1 MSKREKNSL
10 FARLARWKER
20 IRLNREQKQAVKAEK
35 SAQVAERKA
44 QKAAEKAIK
53 AEQRAEKEKT
63 AQKCVATQ
71 TSANYSV
78 GKPAKQGVKTPAS
91 LHKTALGALCL
102 ILVCSVLS
110 LTAVTIAKYTKE
122 IGHDNNSVTVTG
134 HTGEWVQTQAG
145 VKEDYNNGNLHGAYS
160 PAQHTRTCTVCGAV
174 ETKYVFDNAIHNG
187 DFPVSYTNEGSWNVY
202 DRENRLLNH
211 SPNTIDYNLT
221 NWVGYHLDETWATVN
236 VEATKNTDTFYVGDN
251 TGALVVANGSVGN
264 AISLCNRFI
273 LVEGFTYRIGFWCK
287 YEDVLYTTSS
297 NLIMAVRKY
306 SNGKWETVAD
316 LKLSDDDSKT
326 PFFQMGV
333 SEKGWTYVTSTF
345 TFADDGDNVKLE
357 QESFDL
363 LLQLYQIQ
371 IGRMVIDEVSCYP
384 VTHTPENEKDEQYY
398 TRYETDRFNVPNFV
412 VLQNGSGAY
421 QADLGT
427 SGVDASKT
435 QITYSVAEG
444 SGYALTNGNKTLT
457 FTKDGVYTV
466 TAHFATENAHGDH
479 GHTKTVDITQTV
491 KVRSSSETV
500 TVIYYDENG
509 TWLDT
514 GYMENGIGKTITPN
528 TMGLSKAGYRLDGWY
543 YEEDDQFAYLHKNES
558 LTIKDY
564 TVTLRAR
571 YTQLIYDEEIY
582 GAITTDQ
589 ETGAYQEAYDFGNKT
604 MWAGWSNKDNLV
616 TFQSGDI
623 DNWNDDKV
631 ILSSPNY
638 GDGKTGHNAHYH
650 YAMDLQRGVTYYL
663 SGRIQIGRAIIKNVG
678 ACELWFGITE
688 TSADS
693 PRATPTNVVCQ
704 LDTYVGQGKTLTDYD
719 EYVLH
724 TFTVPEDGM
733 YFFSLYAWGVLE
745 LTDVSLSQFSIR
757 GAETGTAS
765 INFAGYSSRITTDVG
780 KTAYLPYVSIPG
792 KKVEGWQQRVPVRGN
807 ETNTFIYPMGIQLW
821 ANVKGNFT
829 EYVPYVTKTYEYGS
843 IASSNNLLKDFGTV
857 PGTIYPA
864 RPLGNAL
871 QWDTYGE
878 SDANASAV
886 WDAANHTVTFQVDY
900 YGKVFNGEGAQSSKS
915 AYYNYPVYLEAGKSY
930 VLKLTISFDELR
942 YNTAGSCGVGMT
954 VFGGRYIDGV
964 FNTSSDYNFY
974 NIESRI
980 CPILGYDSG
989 TYGNTIYAP
998 GQLLTNGN
1006 QDFAVT
1012 FTAPETKTYYVEMRL
1027 WGIHTATNLKISNVS
1042 LTPVEMNAAQSEYN
1056 YLGITAYDNFNG
1068 NTGVARDDN
1077 VADATPGWTMRYF
1090 PDLANVTF
1098 NQATNSIDLKLNKYT
1113 HDGTSW
1119 SGAHAGDYLGK
1130 RVHLAKGT
1138 YELSATFTI
1147 REMALSTGG
1156 GSHFR
1161 MFLSNRSEFADG
1173 GSANPPYMIYGSSI
1187 AWSPRTYTSNMPAT
1201 EGGKEIE
1208 PLYQATKKTYFS
1220 IPADGQY
1227 YFYVQIWTPYRLD
1240 ATISNLAIKSCAIDG
1255 MDQVVDRIAGAN
1267 AWDFKWDNDGD
1278 NWPTDF
1284 STDTLII
1291 NGDYTDENAKNVA
1304 EGKER
1309 AAFAAVAVKRVNL
1322 TEGVRYKLSATF
1334 AVSQLLPYK
1343 ENSGARIEV
1352 FLADMG
1358 QLQDNQYGAATAN
1371 NRIQSSA
1378 IGYEIEDV
1386 YDYALI
1392 PWKGA
1397 VSDQKLSSY
1406 YVPYRSGEFLLV
1418 FRCWN
1423 AEIATANI
1431 SNIRLVPVAEDNMLP
1446 PVNNAQNWQTTNGSG
1461 LWLGGGTEEV
1471 TMLEQSSGTLMIT
1484 ATSYSGTGN
1493 YRYGGNYVMGSM
1505 PVTLRKDKIYR
1516 LSYTME
1522 ITGDFGLLQTSV
1534 DEDSGRPAAFVG
1546 FVVRNTLSGTKW
1558 NANEKELLRLGYAG
1572 GTYTNKEYLQYEN
1585 GVLSPFVQGL
1595 TENPIET
1602 GLHSFSGEFT
1612 PTESGI
1618 YYVNLNVWAFTGGT
1632 VRIRSLALVE
1642 VE

>member
-10 FARLARWKER
+10 FARLARWKEQL
-20 IRLNREQKQAVKAEK
+20 RLNREQKQAVKAEK
-35 SAQVAERKA
+35 SAQ
-44 QKAAEKAIK
+44 IM
-53 AEQRAEKEKT
+53 AEKETKAEKRAKKEKA
-63 AQKCVATQ
+63 AQKCAATQ
-71 TSANYSV
+71 NFAGYSA
-78 GKPAKQGVKTPAS
+78 GKSEKQGWLKNPE
-91 LHKTALGALCL
+91 LMHKTVLGALCL
-102 ILVCSVLS
+102 ILACSVLS
-110 LTAVTIAKYTKE
+110 LTVATVAKYTRE
-122 IGHDNNSVTVTG
+122 VTHGGNSVHVTG

-145 VKEDYNNGNLHGAYS
+145 VKEDYNNGTLHGAFS

-187 DFPVSYTNEGSWNVY
+187 DFPVSYTNEGSWDVY

-236 VEATKNTDTFYVGDN
+236 VAATKDTDTFYVGDN
-251 TGALVVANGSVGN
+251 TGAVVIANGSVSN

-427 SGVDASKT
+427 SGVDAAKT

-444 SGYALTNGNKTLT
+444 SGYSLTNGNKTLT
-457 FTKDGVYTV
+457 FTNDGIYTV
-466 TAHFATENAHGDH
+466 TAHFATENVHGNH
-479 GHTKTVDITQTV
+479 SHTKTVDITQTV

-514 GYMENGIGKTITPN
+514 GSMANGIGKTITPN

-543 YEEDDQFAYLHKNES
+543 YEEDGQFAYLHKNES
-558 LTIKDY
+558 LTLKDY
-564 TVTLRAR
+564 TVTLKPR

-589 ETGAYQEAYDFGNKT
+589 ETGAYQEAYDFGNKD
-604 MWAGWSNKDNLV
+604 MWAGWTNKTGMV
-616 TFQSGDI
+616 SFQSGDI

-638 GDGKTGHNAHYH
+638 GDGKTAHNAHYH

-663 SGRIQIGRAIIKNVG
+663 SGRIQIGNAVIKNVG

-704 LDTYVGQGKTLTDYD
+704 LDTYVGQGKSLSNYD
-719 EYVLH
+719 EYVLQ

-733 YFFSLYAWGVLE
+733 YFFSIFAWGVLE
-745 LTDVSLSQFSIR
+745 LTDVTLSQFSIR
-757 GAETGTAS
+757 GAEAGDAKV
-765 INFAGYSSRITTDVG
+765 NFAGYSSLITTKVG
-780 KTAYLPYVSIPG
+780 KTAYLPYISIPG

-829 EYVPYVTKTYEYGS
+829 EYIPYITKTYEYGS
-843 IASSNNLLKDFGTV
+843 IASSNNLLKDFGTR
-857 PGTIYPA
+857 PGALYTDD
-864 RPLGNAL
+864 RPLKNSL
-871 QWDTYGE
+871 EWNTFGE

-886 WDAANHTVTFQVDY
+886 WDAVNHTATFQVDY
-900 YGKVFNGEGAQSSKS
+900 LGKVFTDKQEQKSKS
-915 AYYNYPVYLEAGKSY
+915 GYYNYPVYLEAGKSY
-930 VLKLTISFDELR
+930 VLKTTISFDEFY
-942 YNTAGSCGVGMT
+942 YNTSGSCGASVT
-954 VFGGRYIDGV
+954 VFGGRYIGET
-964 FNTSSDYNFY
+964 FNTSSDDNYY
-974 NIESRI
+974 TVESRI

-989 TYGNTIYAP
+989 TYGNTIQSP
-998 GQLLTNGN
+998 GKLLTNGS
-1006 QDFAVT
+1006 QDFATT
-1012 FTAPETKTYYVEMRL
+1012 FTAPETKTYYVCFRV
-1027 WGIHTATNLKISNVS
+1027 WGCLVATNLAFSNVS
-1042 LTPVEMNAAQSEYN
+1042 LTAVEMNAAQSEYN
-1056 YLGITAYDNFNG
+1056 YLGITGNG
-1068 NTGVARDDN
+1068 TI
-1077 VADATPGWTMRYF
+1077 DASIMNDTSGWTSSSIKYSEC
-1090 PDLANVTF
+1090 VTY
-1098 NQATNSIDLKLNKYT
+1098 NNATNSINLNFNKMT

-1119 SGAHAGDYLGK
+1119 SGNHEWAYLQK
-1130 RVHLAKGT
+1130 KVHLTKGT
-1138 YELSATFTI
+1138 YELSAEFTI
-1147 REMALSTGG
+1147 RKMALSTGG
-1156 GSHFR
+1156 GAIFQ
-1161 MFLSNRSEFADG
+1161 MFLSTNSQFGNGTADDTG
-1173 GSANPPYMIYGSSI
+1173 YLIHGSAMGWAPK
-1187 AWSPRTYTSNMPAT
+1187 TYTSNMPAV
-1201 EGGKEIE
+1201 EGGTKIE
-1208 PLYQATKKTYFS
+1208 PLYHATRKTHFS
-1220 IPADGQY
+1220 ISAEGDF
-1227 YFYVQIWTPYRLD
+1227 YFYLQMWAPYYLD
-1240 ATISNLAIKSCAIDG
+1240 ATITDIAIKPCYNNEK
-1255 MDQVVDRIAGAN
+1255 MDQVVDRIAGAV

-1278 NWPTDF
+1278 HWPANV
-1284 STDTLII
+1284 STDTLIV
-1291 NGDYTDENAKNVA
+1291 NGDYTEENTKLLA
-1304 EGKER
+1304 EGKEK
-1309 AAFAAVAVKRVNL
+1309 AAFAAVAVKSVYL
-1322 TEGVRYKLSATF
+1322 TAGVRYKLSATF
-1334 AVSQLLPYK
+1334 SVSQFIPYRD
-1343 ENSGARIEV
+1343 NSGARMEV

-1358 QLQDNQYGAATAN
+1358 QLQDNQYGSSTVN

-1378 IGYEIEDV
+1378 IGYEIEDA

-1392 PWKGA
+1392 PYRGA
-1397 VSDQKLSSY
+1397 VSDQNLTSY
-1406 YVPYRSGEFLLV
+1406 YVPQRSGEFLLV

-1431 SNIRLVPVAEDNMLP
+1431 SKIRLTPVAEDNMIP
-1446 PVNNAQNWQTTNGSG
+1446 PVNNAKNWQTTNGSG
-1461 LWLGGGTEEV
+1461 LWVGDGTTQY
-1471 TMLEQSSGTLMIT
+1471 TMLEQSSGTLVVSAT
-1484 ATSYSGTGN
+1484 AYKGSGN
-1493 YRYGGNYVMGSM
+1493 YRYGGNYIMGSM
-1505 PVTLRKDKIYR
+1505 PVTLKKGVNYR
-1516 LSYTME
+1516 LSFTMGIE
-1522 ITGDFGLLQTSV
+1522 GNFGLLQTAVSN
-1534 DEDSGRPAAFVG
+1534 SGEEPAFAG
-1546 FVVRNTLSGTKW
+1546 FMVKNVKSGQSLENEITLVK
-1558 NANEKELLRLGYAG
+1558 LGYVG
-1572 GTYTNKEYLQYEN
+1572 GTYTNKDYLQYEN
-1585 GVLSPFVQGL
+1585 DVLSSFLGSY
-1595 TENPIET
+1595 TDNRIET
-1602 GLHSFSGEFT
+1602 GLHAFSGEFT

-1618 YYVNLNVWAFTGGT
+1618 YYVHFNLWAFTSGT
-1632 VRIRSLALVE
+1632 IRLYSASLVE
-1642 VE
+1642 V

>member
-10 FARLARWKER
+10 FARFARWKEQL
-20 IRLNREQKQAVKAEK
+20 RLNREQKQAVKAEK

-44 QKAAEKAIK
+44 QQAERKAQKAAEKAIK
-53 AEQRAEKEKT
+53 ADIRAEKEKT

-71 TSANYSV
+71 TGASYSF

-122 IGHDNNSVTVTG
+122 LHHNGNSVTVTG

-145 VKEDYNNGNLHGAYS
+145 VKEAYNNGTLHGAFS

-202 DRENRLLNH
+202 NRENRLLNH
-211 SPNTIDYNLT
+211 TPNSIDYNLT
-221 NWVGYHLDETWATVN
+221 NWIGYNLDQTWATVN
-236 VEATKNTDTFYVGDN
+236 VAATKDTDTFYVGDN
-251 TGALVVANGSVGN
+251 TGAVVISNGSVGN

-306 SNGKWETVAD
+306 NNGKWDIVAD

-371 IGRMVIDEVSCYP
+371 LGRMVIDEVSCYP

-398 TRYETDRFNVPNFV
+398 TRYETDRFNVPNF
-412 VLQNGSGAY
+412 LLLNNGSGVY

-457 FTKDGVYTV
+457 FNRDGDYTV
-466 TAHFATENAHGDH
+466 TIHFATDNAHGDH
-479 GHTKTVDITQTV
+479 SHTKTVSITKTV
-491 KVRSSSETV
+491 KVRNDKSDIIV
-500 TVIYYDENG
+500 NYYDENG
-509 TWLDT
+509 AIISSVSGTFAGGMGKTLIPTLSLSKT
-514 GYMENGIGKTITPN
+514 GY
-528 TMGLSKAGYRLDGWY
+528 RFDGWY
-543 YEEDDQFAYLHKNES
+543 YEEDDQMAYLHKKES
-558 LTIKDY
+558 LLMKDY
-564 TVTLRAR
+564 TVSLKPVF
-571 YTQLIYDEEIY
+571 TQLIYDEEIY

-589 ETGAYQEAYDFGNKT
+589 ETGAYVEAYDFGNKD
-604 MWAGWSNKDNLV
+604 MWAGWSNKTGMV
-616 TFQSGDI
+616 SFQSGEI
-623 DNWNDDKV
+623 NNWNDDKV
-631 ILSSPNY
+631 MISSPNY
-638 GDGKTGHNAHYH
+638 GDGETAHSAHYH

-663 SGRIQIGRAIIKNVG
+663 SGRVQIGRAVIKNAG
-678 ACELWFGITE
+678 SCQLWFGITE

-693 PRATPTNVVCQ
+693 PLATPTNIVCR
-704 LDTYVGQGKTLTDYD
+704 LDPHVGQGKTLTDYD
-719 EYVLH
+719 EYVLQ

-733 YFFSLYAWGVLE
+733 YFFSIYAWGVLE
-745 LTDVSLSQFSIR
+745 LTDVTLSQFSIR
-757 GAETGTAS
+757 GAETGEAS
-765 INFAGYSSRITTDVG
+765 INFAGYSSRITTNVG

-807 ETNTFIYPMGIQLW
+807 VTNTFIYPMGIQLW

-829 EYVPYVTKTYEYGS
+829 EYVPYITKTYEYGS
-843 IASSNNLLKDFGTV
+843 IASSNNLLKDFGNL
-857 PGTIYPA
+857 PSAIYPA
-864 RPLGNAL
+864 RPLGNSL
-871 QWDTYGE
+871 EWNTYGE
-878 SDANASAV
+878 DRANASVV
-886 WDAANHTVTFQVDY
+886 WDAVNHTATFQADY
-900 YGKVFNGEGAQSSKS
+900 YGKVFDTEGNQASISG
-915 AYYNYPVYLEAGKSY
+915 YYNYPVYLEAGKSY

-942 YNTAGSCGVGMT
+942 YSTSGSCGVGMT
-954 VFGGRYIDGV
+954 VFGGRYINGV
-964 FNTSSDYNFY
+964 FNTSTDHNYYS
-974 NIESRI
+974 IESRI

-989 TYGNTIYAP
+989 TFGNTIYAP
-998 GQLLTNGN
+998 GKLLTNGN

-1012 FTAPETKTYYVEMRL
+1012 FTAPETKTYYAEMRL

-1056 YLGITAYDNFNG
+1056 YLGITGKDTIDASI
-1068 NTGVARDDN
+1068 
-1077 VADATPGWTMRYF
+1077 ADTTPGWTVRSIQYSEC
-1090 PDLANVTF
+1090 VTYDE
-1098 NQATNSIDLKLNKYT
+1098 ATNSLNLNFNKFT

-1119 SGAHAGDYLGK
+1119 SGSHGWAVLQK
-1130 RVHLAKGT
+1130 NVNLTKGT

-1147 REMALSTGG
+1147 RKMALSTGG
-1156 GSHFR
+1156 GSIFQ
-1161 MFLSNRSEFADG
+1161 MFVSTYSTFDNGTANDDG
-1173 GSANPPYMIYGSSI
+1173 YLIHGSSMG
-1187 AWSPRTYTSNMPAT
+1187 WSPSTYTSNMPAT
-1201 EGGKEIE
+1201 AGGKEIE
-1208 PLYQATKKTYFS
+1208 PLYQATRKTYFS

-1227 YFYVQIWTPYRLD
+1227 YFYLQMWSPYYLD
-1240 ATISNLAIKSCAIDG
+1240 ATITDIAIKSCAIDG
-1255 MDQVVDRIAGAN
+1255 MDQVVDRIAGAKS
-1267 AWDFKWDNDGD
+1267 WDFKWNNDGD
-1278 NWPTDF
+1278 NWPTNF

-1291 NGDYTDENAKNVA
+1291 NGDYTDENEKNVA
-1304 EGKER
+1304 EGKAR

-1343 ENSGARIEV
+1343 DNAGARIEV
-1352 FLADMG
+1352 FLADMAAG
-1358 QLQDNQYGAATAN
+1358 ANADYGAQTIT

-1378 IGYEIEDV
+1378 IGYEIEDG

-1397 VSDQKLSSY
+1397 VSNQKLSSY

-1446 PVNNAQNWQTTNGSG
+1446 PVNNANNWWTTNGAG
-1461 LWLGGGTEEV
+1461 LWLGEGTEEV
-1471 TMLEQSSGTLMIT
+1471 TMLEGSSGTLMIT
-1484 ATSYSGTGN
+1484 ATTYPGMGN

-1505 PVTLRKDKIYR
+1505 PVTLQKGKTYR

-1522 ITGDFGLLQTSV
+1522 ITGAFGLLQTSQ
-1534 DEDSGRPAAFVG
+1534 DEHGRLAAFAG
-1546 FVVRNTLSGTKW
+1546 FIVRDLKSGEKGTP
-1558 NANEKELLRLGYAG
+1558 NELIRLGYAG
-1572 GTYTNKEYLQYEN
+1572 GTYTNKQYLQYEN
-1585 GVLSPFVQGL
+1585 GVLSPFLEGY
-1595 TENPIET
+1595 TDNPIDT

-1612 PTESGI
+1612 PTETGI
-1618 YYVNLNVWAFTGGT
+1618 YYVNLNVWAFTAGT

-1642 VE
+1642 V